1 MREQSAKKLKYKN
14 AFLPHL
20 VELITRNTMKE
31 IKEDGPALICIPDI
45 SGFTRFMAE
54 TDLAFSRKIIP
65 PLLRCLVA
73 SNTLSLNVGE
83 VEGDAILFYRFG
95 DLPSLK
101 ELTEQSKKFYN
112 DFNAELESL
121 KQQFPEDFGKYI
133 STTKLSLKIILHAAE
148 MTSTH
153 IEGMIKLIGEDVV
166 VVHKLLKNSVEDAEY
181 ILFSEKLLSHYGE
194 DEVNELLNWDTL
206 KDGKD
211 EYEYIGE
218 VKYKYISLVPAQQ
231 NTTPLKNNGR
241 PVLPKI
247 TPLRSQARSAQQSKE
262 PL

>member
-1 MREQSAKKLKYKN
+1 
-14 AFLPHL
+14 
-20 VELITRNTMKE
+20 MKE

-45 SGFTRFMAE
+45 TGFTRFMAE
-54 TDLAFSRKIIP
+54 TDLEFSRKIIP

-73 SNTLSLNVGE
+73 ANTLSLSVGE

-95 DLPSLK
+95 ELPSLK
-101 ELTEQSKKFYN
+101 ELAEQCKKFYA
-112 DFNAELESL
+112 DFNSQLESL
-121 KQQFPEDFGKYI
+121 KKQFPEDFEKYV
-133 STTKLSLKIILHAAE
+133 SSTKLSLKIVLHAAE

-181 ILFSEKLLSHYGE
+181 ILFTEKLLSHYENE
-194 DEVNELLNWDTL
+194 DMHSILNWDTL

-218 VKYKYISLVPAQQ
+218 VKYKFIPVRESFYEKLTW
-231 NTTPLKNNGR
+231 NKNGKAS
-241 PVLPKI
+241 VLPKL
-247 TPLRSQARSAQQSKE
+247 TSFTNRSRSAQQSQE
-262 PL
+262 PQ